1 MERKKYINKGFTLVE
16 LLAILIVLGIIA
28 VITVPIIS
36 KIMNESRINAAQD
49 SAYGY
54 VDAVNKLYF
63 SGSLHGRD
71 GVSDGYYTVAQLKT
85 MGVSVSTEPTAGWVE
100 LEDDLVVSYSLKFGD
115 YVANLDSN
123 SNTPVVEK
131 NGNLLALPITV
142 STIVEALGAKEQEDG
157 AYYITSDTG
166 VEIYYDPVAASLCD
180 TYVSSNS
187 DKQVRTGCMKWY
199 LYRIKDGVASL
210 LLDHNVTWNKWCSKD
225 DHDNSS
231 TLGPTLGVSN
241 MSDSTHSGANGQ
253 NGKGPLTI
261 LKSLNYSTITAAT
274 WNTGIIGDFTSYTAR
289 ATHNLYYPERPADY
303 IIYSVDY
310 SNYKARL
317 LSAEEVMYVSD
328 NSASDL
334 SNRGNIELPS
344 WLCVNLSTNYSLGI
358 PGYWTSTPGDHY
370 YDALGV
376 SAECKVIATTTDQY
390 TYGVRPVITVPVAD
404 IIDQLS

>member
-1 MERKKYINKGFTLVE
+1 MKKKNGFTLVE
-16 LLAILIVLGIIA
+16 LLAIIIILGIIA
-28 VITVPIIS
+28 LITVPVILDIIDKS
-36 KIMNESRINAAQD
+36 KEGAIKD

-85 MGVSVSTEPTAGWVE
+85 MGVAVSVEPSEGWVE

-115 YVANLDSN
+115 YVANLYSN

-142 STIVEALGAKEQEDG
+142 STIVEALGAKEKEDG

-187 DKQVRTGCMKWY
+187 DKQVRNGCMKWY
-199 LYRIKDGVASL
+199 LYRINDGVASL
-210 LLDHNVTWNKWCSKD
+210 LLDHNVTWNNWISEND
-225 DHDNSS
+225 WNNSA
-231 TLGPTLGVSN
+231 TLGPSLGVSN
-241 MSDSTHSGANGQ
+241 MSDASTHISINGQ

-289 ATHNLYYPERPADY
+289 TSHNLYYPDRPADY

-334 SNRGNIELPS
+334 SNRENIELPS

-376 SAECKVIATTTDQY
+376 SAECKVVATTTEQY
-390 TYGVRPVITVPVAD
+390 QYGVRPVITVPVAD